1 MERALILVS
10 VEELYNVEDVT
21 AARLAHYGG
30 YK

>member
-10 VEELYNVEDVT
+10 VEELYNVEDVP
-21 AARLAHYGG
+21 AARLAYYGG